1 MQARVQGADLS
12 FGLVKW
18 STPQRL
24 LVLSCIKE
32 FYFKFILKEKSVV
45 KHSLAPRK
53 SASSCCDVRCT
64 GMASPGEGPGR
75 KLRTALMEFSRW
87 GGSAVP
93 LGSLHWNLHTCCV
106 QNYKAHTQS
115 FSQDLV
121 GGL

>member
-1 MQARVQGADLS
+1 MRRPGARVQGADLS

-45 KHSLAPRK
+45 EHSLAPHAVMSDAQAWPLLVK
-53 SASSCCDVRCT
+53 A
-64 GMASPGEGPGR
+64 PGR

-93 LGSLHWNLHTCCV
+93 LGSLHWNHHTCCV